1 MTEHIN
7 IWVSGR
13 VQGVWFRKYVKQT
26 ALDFDVN
33 GYVSNLKDGRV
44 YIEAEGKPEKLT
56 QLLDWLWTGS
66 PMSRVEDVKHE
77 SVQSVGFDNFE
88 IRR

>member
-26 ALDFDVN
+26 ALDFDLK
-33 GYVSNLKDGRV
+33 GYVSNLEDGKV
-44 YIEAEGKPEKLT
+44 YIEAEGESEKLS

-77 SVQSVGFDNFE
+77 SAPSVGFDNFE

>member
-26 ALDFDVN
+26 ALDFDLN
-33 GYVSNLKDGRV
+33 GFVSNLEDGRV

-56 QLLDWLWTGS
+56 LLMDWLWTGS
-66 PMSRVEDVKHE
+66 PMSRVEDIKHE
-77 SVQSVGFDNFE
+77 STPSVGFDNFE